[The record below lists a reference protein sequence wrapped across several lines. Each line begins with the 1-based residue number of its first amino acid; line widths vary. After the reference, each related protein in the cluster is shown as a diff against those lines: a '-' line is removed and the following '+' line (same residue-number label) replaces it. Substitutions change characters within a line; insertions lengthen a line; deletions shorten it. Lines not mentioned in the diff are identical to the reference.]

1 MSEKASDVKQHLLST
16 QPGFELVLLEQD
28 HVEPLTPSDMAP
40 IEALPRIVM
49 RQMLSLQ
56 ASKTIISRV
65 EARAAEQGVR
75 IAQLSYDDLLECG
88 LSRNK
93 AVAVGAIEAYWQQ
106 SREKMQQWPLLDCD
120 DLLREVQQIKG
131 VGPWSASILAMFHFA
146 HEDLFPIQ
154 DSSLRKAIALLK
166 ERDVII
172 IPDRATPYRSYLAC
186 YLWQLLDQKRI

>member
-1 MSEKASDVKQHLLST
+1 MSQKANDVKQHLLST

-28 HVEPLTPSDMAP
+28 HVDPLTPSGMDP

-65 EARAAEQGVR
+65 ETRAAEQGVR

-93 AVAVGAIEAYWQQ
+93 AVAVGAIEAYWQHAGG
-106 SREKMQQWPLLDCD
+106 KMEQWRSLTCDELLH
-120 DLLREVQQIKG
+120 EVQTIKG
-131 VGPWSASILAMFHFA
+131 VGPWSASILAMFHFG

-172 IPDRATPYRSYLAC
+172 IPERASPYRSYLAC

>member
-1 MSEKASDVKQHLLST
+1 MSEKANDVKQHLLST

-28 HVEPLTPSDMAP
+28 HVDPLTPSGMDP

-65 EARAAEQGVR
+65 ETRAAEQGVR

-93 AVAVGAIEAYWQQ
+93 AVAVGAIEVYWQNGGG
-106 SREKMQQWPLLDCD
+106 KMEQWRSLTCDELLH
-120 DLLREVQQIKG
+120 EVQTIKG
-131 VGPWSASILAMFHFA
+131 VGPWSASILAMFHFG

-172 IPDRATPYRSYLAC
+172 IPERASPYRSYLAC